1 MAAVLQPDRAVI
13 VEPEPD
19 GVSALGEIEGLDRMT
34 GCGRQRLS
42 GFRRSCE
49 ACSRLLAR
57 VGERGLTEA
66 RKRTKPDEYT
76 AVMAYLLSYDCV
88 LPAGGGQQPFP
99 AEDVPTLTSVELGTG
114 TRAPK

>member
-1 MAAVLQPDRAVI
+1 MAAGLQPDRAVI

-19 GVSALGEIEGLDRMT
+19 GVSALGEIEGFGRMT

-57 VGERGLTEA
+57 VGERERGLTEA
-66 RKRTKPDEYT
+66 LRISHTGSLPQCGCHAIPGIRQSAATVRRRDSHRTCLRHISGSRTP
-76 AVMAYLLSYDCV
+76 
-88 LPAGGGQQPFP
+88 
-99 AEDVPTLTSVELGTG
+99 
-114 TRAPK
+114 

>member
-1 MAAVLQPDRAVI
+1 MAAGLQPDRAVI
-13 VEPEPD
+13 VEPVPD
-19 GVSALGEIEGLDRMT
+19 GVSALGEIVGFGRMT

-66 RKRTKPDEYT
+66 LRISHNPQPT
-76 AVMAYLLSYDCV
+76 AVRLPSYRVAPLLETDFSS
-88 LPAGGGQQPFP
+88 G
-99 AEDVPTLTSVELGTG
+99 
-114 TRAPK
+114 